1 MDQPKMRGT
10 TALKPTGTKYSAWEW
25 SRGYIVQLLTVI
37 FLFPIFALLSG
48 HTLPKWALRKLL
60 RSHVNTMLARNQDV
74 RIPGVKTVP
83 AYMLR
88 WWKLPRNWALNVYY
102 HIVKRSD
109 DDTAHHDHPWWSFS
123 IVLEGGYYEE
133 RIAAGGVKSRKWCGP
148 GSMLFR
154 RTGKFAHRLVL
165 ENKPYA
171 VLGDALDGKM
181 RELPAKTIFITGP
194 VLRRWG
200 FHHTDSWVDAYE
212 WDDYCQARGI
222 GGHKMAGYAAQL
234 KKGQ

>member
-10 TALKPTGTKYSAWEW
+10 TALKPAGTKYSAWEW
-25 SRGYIVQLLTVI
+25 SRGWIVQALTI
-37 FLFPIFALLSG
+37 LFLFPIFALLSG
-48 HTLPKWALRKLL
+48 RTLPDWALRKLL
-60 RSHVNTMLARNQDV
+60 RSHLDTTRFRAKDV
-74 RIPGVKTVP
+74 RIPGVEEIP

-88 WWKLPRNWALNVYY
+88 WWKWPRNWALNCYY

-123 IVLEGGYYEE
+123 IVLDGGYFEE
-133 RIAAGGVKSRKWCGP
+133 RIAPGGVKSRKWYGP

-165 ENKPYA
+165 ATKTYNP
-171 VLGDALDGKM
+171 VGDALDGKVY
-181 RELPAKTIFITGP
+181 ELPAKTIFITGP

-200 FHHTDSWVDAYE
+200 FHHTDAWVDAYE
-212 WDDYCQARGI
+212 WDDYCKARGI
-222 GGHKMAGYAAQL
+222 GGQKMAGYAAQL
-234 KKGQ
+234 KKDQ

>member
-1 MDQPKMRGT
+1 MRGT
-10 TALKPTGTKYSAWEW
+10 TALKPAGTKYSAWEW
-25 SRGYIVQLLTVI
+25 SRGWIVQALTI
-37 FLFPIFALLSG
+37 LILFPIFALLNG
-48 HTLPKWALRKLL
+48 RTLPDWALRKLL
-60 RSHVNTMLARNQDV
+60 RSHLDTTRFRAKDV
-74 RIPGVKTVP
+74 RIPGVEEIP

-88 WWKLPRNWALNVYY
+88 WWKWPRNWALNCYY

-123 IVLEGGYYEE
+123 IVLDGGYFEE
-133 RIAAGGVKSRKWCGP
+133 RIAPGGVKSRKWYGP

-165 ENKPYA
+165 ATKTYNP
-171 VLGDALDGKM
+171 VGDALDGKVY
-181 RELPAKTIFITGP
+181 ELPAKTIFITGP

-200 FHHTDSWVDAYE
+200 FHHTDAWVDAYE
-212 WDDYCQARGI
+212 WDDYCKARGI

-234 KKGQ
+234 SKKDQ